1 MTDIKNEVTIT
12 INVSDSLL
20 NTFANILL
28 LANTPVPPMVGL
40 PPGVG
45 MAIAKPEQEK
55 APIGFSPKGKSQ

>member
-40 PPGVG
+40 PGVG